1 MVTHIALFQ
10 WRQDISPKE
19 IQKIMDD
26 IKNLKPEIPE
36 IINISCGENFSR
48 WNEGYT
54 HAVVVKVKNRTALDA
69 YRMHPTHQLGI
80 DFEDQYP

>member
-1 MVTHIALFQ
+1 
-10 WRQDISPKE
+10 
-19 IQKIMDD
+19 MDD

-69 YRMHPTHQLGI
+69 YRMHPTHQPIAKRIETMEARSIGI